1 VRAYLGVEVFEG
13 EQQPAPYATGR
24 RDVASYQRHPKRTD
38 AQTEMPRRG
47 PCIDVKR
54 SRRRRADRRTIA
66 NEVGWFSGHI
76 AIPPRA
82 AAATAERRAISL
94 RSTHRRPADD
104 CRRARLGD
112 DAGAAL
118 RRSHRQ
124 RVEHGALRAG
134 TADRV
139 DREVEDV
146 LDVAPRHEPRW
157 LDTDVS
163 VMVPAQ
169 TAFVMNTVASLFRTE
184 AELLLSSKTSKSSQD

>member
-1 VRAYLGVEVFEG
+1 
-13 EQQPAPYATGR
+13 
-24 RDVASYQRHPKRTD
+24 
-38 AQTEMPRRG
+38 M
-47 PCIDVKR
+47 
-54 SRRRRADRRTIA
+54 
-66 NEVGWFSGHI
+66 
-76 AIPPRA
+76 
-82 AAATAERRAISL
+82 
-94 RSTHRRPADD
+94 
-104 CRRARLGD
+104 
-112 DAGAAL
+112 